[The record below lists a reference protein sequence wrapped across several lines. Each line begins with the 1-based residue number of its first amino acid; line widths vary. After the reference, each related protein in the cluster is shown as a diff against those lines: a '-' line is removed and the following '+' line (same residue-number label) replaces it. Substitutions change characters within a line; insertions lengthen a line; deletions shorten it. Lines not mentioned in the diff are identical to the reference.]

1 MVSNIITSTVNS
13 QLVTQV
19 LTEIMH
25 ALPNQL
31 QIFSPN
37 IFSEAKLSKPDYG
50 IPLRDVTAQIPAGA
64 KKGQDI
70 KVTFLGDAVAK
81 DKVENSPAVSQTI
94 SVSTKTLTLNK
105 HKYVAVTEEDVAKY
119 FTNYDGIREYGTIQA
134 RAIAKAFELDVIS
147 LFTGFSNSLGS
158 GNGSVFSFDTCGD
171 INQQFHLLGIDI
183 TNPESEAYVVLDPE
197 HYKDV
202 LLGRDEYQIAGMKG
216 LDQAN
221 KGKIIETPHGCKLLR
236 SNFITKTGGA
246 AKMAALTKD
255 AIMVGFG
262 IKPRVQRDYILPDL
276 GTLQIADV
284 HYGVAE
290 LRDEAG
296 ILLNY
301 DEVNA

>member
-1 MVSNIITSTVNS
+1 MITSSVSS

-19 LTEIMH
+19 TSEIMH

-31 QIFSPN
+31 QIFSPRLFGAAN
-37 IFSEAKLSKPDYG
+37 LNQPDYG
-50 IPLRDVTAQIPAGA
+50 IPLKDVTAQIPAGA

-70 KVTFLGDAVAK
+70 KVPFLGDAVAK
-81 DKVENSPAVSQTI
+81 DKVENSPVVNQTV

-119 FTNYDGIREYGTIQA
+119 FTNYEGLKEYATIQA

-147 LFTGFSNSLGS
+147 LFTGFATSLGS

-171 INQQFHLLGIDI
+171 INQQFHLAGIDI
-183 TNPESEAYVVLDPE
+183 TMPGSEAYVVLDPE

-202 LLGRDEYQIAGMKG
+202 LASRDQYDIAGDRG
-216 LDQAN
+216 LQQVN
-221 KGKIIETPHGCKLLR
+221 KGKLIETPHGCKMMR

-262 IKPRVQRDYILPDL
+262 IKPRVQRDYILPEL
-276 GTLQIADV
+276 GTLQVADV
-284 HYGVAE
+284 FYGVAE
-290 LRDEAG
+290 CRDEAG

-301 DEVNA
+301 DDVNA